1 MPAGPFSFRGGCAA
15 RAGCA
20 VSVGL
25 ACQSPGAGGLSPAMD
40 LSYGAEYEA
49 FRSGLRA
56 FLDANRERAPKVA
69 FGEMLLVDP
78 RLGAWQRLL
87 IEHGYAARTIPRAYG
102 GGGFAPDPLIATI
115 LAEALRRAAVP
126 AGGSGQGTDML
137 VPTLLEHGNEEQ
149 KRRYVPPTVRGEL
162 VWCQGYS
169 EPGAGS
175 DLASVA
181 TSGRLEGDTFVVNGQ
196 KIWTSTAHAAQMM
209 FALIRTEPDAKKHAG
224 LSYVLI
230 PMDTP
235 GIEVRPLRTMTGH
248 AEFNEVFFTDVRV
261 RLANLVGQRGEG
273 WKIANT
279 TLRHERDMLGSAAT
293 SESLFHNLVKTLQ
306 QERVDGRRAIE
317 GPVLLDRLAA
327 LQART
332 LAMRCH
338 AQRLLTARVRGES
351 AGVAGLVTKL
361 VGCQLNHDLAG
372 LAIDGM
378 GEAGVL
384 YRGAARARDDGRW
397 LFHWMFQL
405 GLIIGGGTAQ
415 IQKNVI
421 AERGLGMPREPRAGD
436 PKGTKPDGGSTA

>member
-1 MPAGPFSFRGGCAA
+1 
-15 RAGCA
+15 
-20 VSVGL
+20 
-25 ACQSPGAGGLSPAMD
+25 MD
-40 LSYGAEYEA
+40 LSFGPEYEA
-49 FRSGLRA
+49 FRAELRA
-56 FLDANRERAPKVA
+56 FLEANRARAPKA
-69 FGEMLLVDP
+69 GFGEMLLVDP
-78 RLGAWQRLL
+78 ALAAWQQLL
-87 IEHGYAARTIPRAYG
+87 IERGYAARTIPRDYG

-115 LAEALRRAAVP
+115 LSEEFRRAGVP
-126 AGGSGQGTDML
+126 AGVSGQGPDML
-137 VPTLLEHGNEEQ
+137 VPTLLEHGSEEQ

-162 VWCQGYS
+162 IWCQGYS

-175 DLASVA
+175 DLASLT
-181 TSGRLEGDTFVVNGQ
+181 TSGRVEGDTIVVNGQ

-209 FALIRTEPDAKKHAG
+209 FALIRTEPEAKKHAG

-261 RLANLVGQRGEG
+261 PLANLVGKRGEG

-279 TLRHERDMLGSAAT
+279 TLRHERDMLGSAST
-293 SESLFHNLVKTLQ
+293 SESLFHALVRTLQ
-306 QERVDGRRAIE
+306 QERVDGRRAIDDA
-317 GPVLLDRLAA
+317 VLRDRLAA
-327 LQART
+327 LQARSV
-332 LAMRCH
+332 AMRCH
-338 AQRLLTARVRGES
+338 AMRLLTARVKGES

-378 GEAGVL
+378 GEAGAL
-384 YRGAARARDDGRW
+384 YRGAERAREGGRW

-415 IQKNVI
+415 IQKNII
-421 AERGLGMPREPRAGD
+421 AERGLGMPREP
-436 PKGTKPDGGSTA
+436 K